1 MNCKIKA
8 STSHKKNVFLDS
20 SFGKSQQ
27 QKCFLTANLEN
38 YTNKDPFLLVFKII
52 FQHKYGWRFQ
62 KRPGV
67 DMFMHQLGYPN
78 FELVVYTIE
87 NGMTFFNIID
97 GLDPQNQC
105 INYR

>member
-1 MNCKIKA
+1 
-8 STSHKKNVFLDS
+8 
-20 SFGKSQQ
+20 
-27 QKCFLTANLEN
+27 
-38 YTNKDPFLLVFKII
+38 
-52 FQHKYGWRFQ
+52 
-62 KRPGV
+62 
-67 DMFMHQLGYPN
+67 MFMHQLGYPN